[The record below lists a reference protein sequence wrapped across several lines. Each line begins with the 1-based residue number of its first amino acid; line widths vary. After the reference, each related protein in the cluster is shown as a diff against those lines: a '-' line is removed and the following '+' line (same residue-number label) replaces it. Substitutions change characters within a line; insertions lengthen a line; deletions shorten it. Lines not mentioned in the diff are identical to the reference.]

1 MKIFLSI
8 DFYVQIIF
16 ILAVCIMEVA
26 AAGVMYLRQIYSAF
40 SKGHITRLCNKF
52 PRKEKR

>member
-26 AAGVMYLRQIYSAF
+26 AAGVALLKAEYIFVRYTQPSARV
-40 SKGHITRLCNKF
+40 T
-52 PRKEKR
+52 